1 MNLRFSVGA
10 EDLIQAAVFLLF
22 CLSQRT
28 APYDYQVLDLGLELG
43 LYACPDSE
51 FLIAEP
57 SLFTLFSDKK
67 LHKPA

>member
-1 MNLRFSVGA
+1 M
-10 EDLIQAAVFLLF
+10 FLLF